1 MLGLQL
7 WHGGQLFLPRPG
19 GEARQGERFG
29 AMAGHGRVDADQEV
43 TGGGKICHRQS
54 GCGAG
59 DVLEEDHRATALS
72 PHLELVGLSVLGP
85 AGAD

>member
-7 WHGGQLFLPRPG
+7 RHGGQLFLPRPG
-19 GEARQGERFG
+19 GEGLQGERFG
-29 AMAGHGRVDADQEV
+29 AEAAHGGVDTDQEV